1 MDIGLTLLT
10 HGVMTRDHD
19 GDCFLQNISP
29 EDMAPVE
36 SAVRAEALGFH
47 SVWFSDHVVTERV
60 TGEGEHPANLSGK
73 RAYPER
79 PVMLDIPTT
88 IGAIA
93 SRTTTLRFSPS
104 VYIAPYRH
112 PLITAHEFATLDV
125 LSGGRVILSVGVGW
139 EKGEFA
145 AMGTAFERR
154 GAITD
159 ECIQIYKLAW
169 TEPWIDFHGNF
180 FEIENVSMDPK
191 PVQKPHPPIWYGGVT
206 PIAAKRAARRC
217 DGFYPMYLD
226 AVTRPETFDPLREE
240 IAREGERIGRDLSGF
255 KLGGR
260 ALPQSAWCALAAAGN
275 RRVISALVATV
286 VPCENSVTS
295 ARSTSAA
302 PTPSMTPCI
311 GSRGVLGTFATRT
324 AALSSSS
331 TNTSVKVPPTSTAT
345 RSLGTGLPSL
355 DLRVGTPAG
364 AFHGA
369 ARARP
374 V

>member
-1 MDIGLTLLT
+1 M
-10 HGVMTRDHD
+10 
-19 GDCFLQNISP
+19 
-29 EDMAPVE
+29 
-36 SAVRAEALGFH
+36 RAEELGFH

-73 RAYPER
+73 RAYPDR
-79 PVMLDIPTT
+79 PVLLDIPTT

-125 LSGGRVILSVGVGW
+125 LSGGRVILGVGVGW

-145 AMGTAFERR
+145 AMGSAFEHR

-169 TEPWIDFHGNF
+169 TEPWIDFHGKF
-180 FEIENVSMDPK
+180 FDIENVSMDPK

-226 AVTRPETFDPLREE
+226 AVTRPETFDHLREE
-240 IAREGERIGRDLSGF
+240 IAREAERIGRDLTGF
-255 KLGGR
+255 KLGGFCQMRLDDDAANDPRFAFSEQRPAVRRLRGADPRGPR
-260 ALPQSAWCALAAAGN
+260 ALRELRLQPRHRAPRLPVGDRVGVARAAGAL
-275 RRVISALVATV
+275 RRGGPPRGEEDPAHREALGRSAAKR
-286 VPCENSVTS
+286 S
-295 ARSTSAA
+295 AR
-302 PTPSMTPCI
+302 
-311 GSRGVLGTFATRT
+311 
-324 AALSSSS
+324 
-331 TNTSVKVPPTSTAT
+331 
-345 RSLGTGLPSL
+345 RS
-355 DLRVGTPAG
+355 
-364 AFHGA
+364 
-369 ARARP
+369 
-374 V
+374 

>member
-1 MDIGLTLLT
+1 MDFGLTLLT
-10 HGVMTRDHD
+10 HGAMTRDHD

-29 EDMAPVE
+29 EDMAPVA
-36 SAVRAEALGFH
+36 SAVRAEELGFH

-60 TGEGEHPANLSGK
+60 TGEGEHLANLSGK
-73 RAYPER
+73 RAYPDR

-93 SRTTTLRFSPS
+93 GRTTTLRFSPS

-125 LSGGRVILSVGVGW
+125 LSEGRVILSVGVGW

-145 AMGTAFERR
+145 AMDAAFEHR

-169 TEPWIDFHGNF
+169 TEPWIDFHGKF
-180 FEIENVSMDPK
+180 FDIENVSMDPK
-191 PVQKPHPPIWYGGVT
+191 PVQQPHLPIWYGGVT

-255 KLGGR
+255 KLGGFCQMR
-260 ALPQSAWCALAAAGN
+260 LDDDAERDPRFAFSERRPLFAGSAEQILEDLQHFADFGYSHATVHLDCPSGSASEWREQLERFAEEVLPQG
-275 RRVISALVATV
+275 R
-286 VPCENSVTS
+286 E
-295 ARSTSAA
+295 
-302 PTPSMTPCI
+302 I
-311 GSRGVLGTFATRT
+311 GHTERF
-324 AALSSSS
+324 
-331 TNTSVKVPPTSTAT
+331 
-345 RSLGTGLPSL
+345 
-355 DLRVGTPAG
+355 
-364 AFHGA
+364 
-369 ARARP
+369 
-374 V
+374 